1 MRANGGHTGSRLIA
15 GFALVVALL
24 CITAGS
30 AVAAPLLGVELER
43 DEPVV
48 SHSDER
54 VDYTVVVKNASPSN
68 APVGVGDVLFCAG
81 AEPLK
86 EWISA
91 EEEPDVFEF
100 EWMRNGTVIAGAEA
114 ETYTVTAGDE
124 GKALQ
129 CQVKGTNS
137 FASSKYASLPPVVV
151 EPSPVPRPP
160 EPAEATAEAARPTI
174 EPETGVEERTCTPP
188 TNWVEDHDGNPS
200 TAPVPFAGSWAFQW
214 LRNGEV
220 IPGATAATYTPEVP
234 GDDDE
239 INLQCQVTASNAGGS
254 VVGVSQRTAVN
265 MFQGAIPRL
274 EPSDTPEAFTEA
286 IVSPVTLE
294 VELFGGLETFV
305 RETEGSSWSC
315 ATHPATPADS
325 AKAVC
330 TISEVVGPGGSFEP
344 LGLVVRIGADAP
356 DHAVVTATASG
367 GAAAP
372 AVAVDEFDFSPF
384 KPFGIEAFETE
395 VLDALGG
402 DYTQAGGHPFSAA
415 ASFSFRTK
423 RRLSPLNESELL
435 VPVAHVRRVDVDTPA
450 GFVGNATAVPELCPA
465 VEDTISRPS
474 TCPPGSVVGG
484 ITVVTAGTTLE
495 NKAIYAIE
503 PEAGAP
509 AQFAFALAGANATYS
524 LAARLRPEEGY
535 AIRLESAPVVQT
547 PPIVAANATLCGFGA
562 KVAPDSEGEFHFA
575 GCKEAGEPDPDGA
588 GPFIG
593 ANPIPFITNPTRCA
607 AQPPT
612 TTLRVDSWEQPGNF
626 DSKSF
631 TSQPV
636 TGCDRVKFEP
646 DMSLSPT
653 SREADSP
660 SGLEVELT
668 VPTQGL
674 LEPEGIAQANL
685 KSAKV
690 TLPEGMALNP
700 AAAQGLGAC
709 TLEEI
714 GMNQL
719 GVPSGEP
726 VRCPNSAKV
735 GTLDVETPLL
745 DGDFTGD
752 LYVAKQ
758 QANPFGSLLALY
770 MVIESQE
777 RGVLVKLA
785 GKVEP
790 DPRTGRL
797 AVTFDENPE
806 IPFSRLKLSIPQ
818 TARSPLINPPT
829 CGNYEIGAELSP
841 WNAVDPP
848 GAGPQQ
854 TVIETSKFT
863 VDRGPSGGPCPSGA
877 LEPRLSAGT
886 ENPVAGK
893 TSPFVMRLSRDDG
906 SQRFSSL
913 TLSPPLG
920 LTAYLKGVPYC
931 PDAVLSGISVNPGT
945 GQAQI
950 ANPSCPAASQVG
962 IASAGAGAGPSPF
975 YVDTGRAYLA
985 GPYRG
990 APLSLALVTPA
1001 VAGPFD
1007 LGNVVVRTA
1016 LHIDPKT
1023 AQIRAVTDP
1032 IPTILH
1038 GIPLDIRDIR
1048 LAIDRPRFILNPTS
1062 CEEKS
1067 LRMEVRG
1074 AKGDVASLSNRFQ
1087 VGGCR
1092 DLGFKPRLN
1101 VTLFGGVKRGSY
1113 QGLRA
1118 VLRARPGD
1126 ANIGRTVV
1134 RFPRWAF
1141 IAQNHLD
1148 TICTRVQWAAD
1159 ACPKGS
1165 IYGRALA
1172 YSPLLDFPL
1181 RGNVYMRSSD
1191 NVLPDLVADL
1201 RGPAHQPIRIELVG
1215 KTDSVNRALRNT
1227 FEAVPDAPVSYFR
1240 LRLFGGDKALIENSR
1255 NVCRGKSRA
1264 TVRFDAQNGKQR
1276 FMRPILRNSRCKK
1289 ERQGG
1294 GKGGGDR
1301 DRRR

>member
-1 MRANGGHTGSRLIA
+1 MRANGGYTGMRLIA
-15 GFALVVALL
+15 VFAIGMAFL

-30 AVAAPLLGVELER
+30 AVGAPMLGVELER
-43 DEPVV
+43 DEAAV

-54 VDYTVVVKNASPSN
+54 VDYTVVVKNVSSST
-68 APVGVGDVLFCAG
+68 APVGVGEVLFCAG
-81 AEPLK
+81 AEPIK
-86 EWISA
+86 DWSSTA
-91 EEEPDVFEF
+91 EDPHTYEF
-100 EWMRNGTVIAGAEA
+100 EWLRNGTVISGAES
-114 ETYTVTAGDE
+114 ETYTVTAADG

-129 CQVKGTNS
+129 CQVKGTND

-151 EPSPVPRPP
+151 EPKPVPRPP
-160 EPAEATAEAARPTI
+160 EPSEAKTEEARPTI
-174 EPETGVEERTCTPP
+174 EPTTGTEERTCTPP
-188 TNWVEDHDGNPS
+188 TNWVEDHDGDPE
-200 TAPVPFAGSWAFQW
+200 TAPVPYTGSWAFQW

-239 INLQCQVTASNAGGS
+239 INLQCQVTAANAGGS
-254 VVGVSQRTAVN
+254 VVNVSQRTAVN
-265 MFQGAIPRL
+265 MFQGVIPRL
-274 EPSDTPEAFTEA
+274 APGQTPEAFTNA

-315 ATHPATPADS
+315 VTLAATPAD
-325 AKAVC
+325 AARAVC
-330 TISEVVGPGGSFEP
+330 TTSELVGPGGSFEP
-344 LGLVVRIGADAP
+344 LDLVVRIGADAP

-367 GAAAP
+367 GGAVAP
-372 AVAVDEFDFSPF
+372 AVAMDEFDFSPF

-395 VLDALGG
+395 VLDALGN

-423 RRLSPLNESELL
+423 RRLSPLNASERL

-450 GFVGNATAVPELCPA
+450 GFVGNATAVPELCSA

-547 PPIVAANATLCGFGA
+547 PPIVAASATLCGFGA
-562 KVAPDSEGEFHFA
+562 KVAPDSGGEFHFT
-575 GCKEAGEPDPDGA
+575 GCKQAGEPDPDGA

-631 TSQPV
+631 ASPPV

-646 DMSLSPT
+646 EMSLNPT

-714 GMNQL
+714 GMSQH
-719 GVPSGEP
+719 GVPNGQP
-726 VRCPNSAKV
+726 VQCPNSAKV
-735 GTLDVETPLL
+735 GTLEVETPLL

-770 MVIESQE
+770 MVIESRE

-790 DPRTGRL
+790 DPRSGRL
-797 AVTFDENPE
+797 AVTFDKNPE
-806 IPFSRLKLSIPQ
+806 IPFSRLKLNVPQ
-818 TARSPLINPPT
+818 TSRSPLINPPS
-829 CGNYEIGAELSP
+829 CGNYEISAELTP

-848 GAGPQQ
+848 GGGPKQ
-854 TVIETSKFT
+854 TVVETSRFT
-863 VDRGPSGGPCPSGA
+863 VDRGPNGGPCPSGA

-931 PDAVLSGISVNPGT
+931 PDAVLGGISANPGT
-945 GQAQI
+945 GHAQV
-950 ANPSCPAASQVG
+950 ANPSCPVASQVG
-962 IASAGAGAGPSPF
+962 VASAGAGAGASPF
-975 YVDTGRAYLA
+975 YVDTGKAYLA

-1048 LAIDRPRFILNPTS
+1048 LAIDRPHFILNPTS

-1067 LRMEVRG
+1067 LQMVVHGEKGG
-1074 AKGDVASLSNRFQ
+1074 AASLSNRFQ
-1087 VGGCR
+1087 VAGCR
-1092 DLGFKPRLN
+1092 DLGFKPRLKLS
-1101 VTLFGGVKRGSY
+1101 LFGGVKRASY
-1113 QGLRA
+1113 QGLKA

-1126 ANIGRTVV
+1126 ANISRTVV

-1141 IAQNHLD
+1141 VAQNHLD
-1148 TICTRVQWAAD
+1148 NICTRVQWAAD
-1159 ACPKGS
+1159 ACPKNS

-1172 YSPLLDFPL
+1172 YSPLLDLPL

-1201 RGPAHQPIRIELVG
+1201 RGPPHQPIRIELVG
-1215 KTDSVNRALRNT
+1215 RTDSVNRALRNT
-1227 FEAVPDAPVSYFR
+1227 FDAVPDAPVSYFR
-1240 LRLFGGDKALIENSR
+1240 LRLFGGDKGLIENSR
-1255 NVCRGKSRA
+1255 NICRAKNRA
-1264 TVRFDAQNGKQR
+1264 TVRFDGQNGKQR
-1276 FMRPILRNSRCKK
+1276 FMRPLLSNPRCKK
-1289 ERQGG
+1289 ERRGQARR
-1294 GKGGGDR
+1294 GGDH
-1301 DRRR
+1301 RR